1 MAGLFDFL
9 DGTFLDFRS
18 EEEKRANDY
27 KLPVVNQSQSL
38 IQRYQ
43 GGGNPNWK
51 SINATP
57 IATNMSFPIENAQP
71 FDDQIVTDV
80 NLAPLDSDVQN
91 MSTKGSFDAMDMM
104 GMNTTQGPATE
115 TQSQINPPTEE
126 PGFFD
131 KIGSGMSDFFGDEER
146 MARMT
151 IALNSMR
158 LNPDPNIAKSMEN
171 KLESLRKGK
180 GKNATVIQLRTMG
193 RNDLADAVESGSMKA
208 TTAWTIA
215 FREKGKP
222 TARDQNIA
230 LYESDPNK
238 FRELKEEGV
247 IGGSGTTVNVG
258 GQEMTPGWKKI
269 DQTFADDY
277 MKWTGGGGADTAGNI
292 AKLEDVLGKLESGEK
307 LTGPIIGQLPD
318 FIMAFLDPDAVG
330 SREAVEGVV
339 QRNLKAILGAQFTEK
354 EGEKL
359 IKRAYNPT
367 LPGPENARRLRV
379 LVKQMTSALQ
389 SKNQMTE
396 YFRKNGTLMGYD
408 GRIPQIND
416 FWAALEGL
424 KIGQK
429 VGNKI
434 YLGGDPKLESSYK

>member
-1 MAGLFDFL
+1 MSPLVAGLLGGLAGNYFSGDKEKNLL
-9 DGTFLDFRS
+9 DLLG
-18 EEEKRANDY
+18 K
-27 KLPVVNQSQSL
+27 
-38 IQRYQ
+38 
-43 GGGNPNWK
+43 K
-51 SINATP
+51 SNA
-57 IATNMSFPIENAQP
+57 
-71 FDDQIVTDV
+71 
-80 NLAPLDSDVQN
+80 
-91 MSTKGSFDAMDMM
+91 
-104 GMNTTQGPATE
+104 
-115 TQSQINPPTEE
+115 NPPTDPNLPLTDPNVRIQGVEQ
-126 PGFFD
+126 GFAPRPPQPQSQPQPQQ
-131 KIGSGMSDFFGDEER
+131 SGGFLSGLKDAWNDEESRAR
-146 MARMT
+146 MA
-151 IALNSMR
+151 IAFNSLR
-158 LNPDPNIAKSMEN
+158 HKPDASLATSMEN
-171 KLESLRKGK
+171 RIKSLQGRNKSNSTADYLSKTNPKIAEMLRKGIIDPK
-180 GKNATVIQLRTMG
+180 TAISMLSKDKPSALMEKMQLWAQ
-193 RNDLADAVESGSMKA
+193 DPEKFALMKEA
-208 TTAWTIA
+208 
-215 FREKGKP
+215 
-222 TARDQNIA
+222 
-230 LYESDPNK
+230 
-238 FRELKEEGV
+238 GV
-247 IGGSGTTVNVG
+247 LGGGGTTVNVG